1 MCHDDYMVTT
11 TFSALCL
18 ASPGVIDL
26 SYIDTLPPMDS
37 ATCHCPWIGAIASV
51 TARVLLGE
59 VLEREGRHSEAIAVR
74 CARA

>member
-1 MCHDDYMVTT
+1 MVTAM
-11 TFSALCL
+11 FSALCL

-37 ATCHCPWIGAIASV
+37 ATCHCPYVSAIMSV